1 MDDVAH
7 RGIELKRMCC
17 LGLDLRGMKQKP
29 HGLNLRDFRYLSRRY
44 LGWRSLELR
53 RIGPVWH

>member
-1 MDDVAH
+1 MDDVAR
-7 RGIELKRMCC
+7 RGIKLKRMCC

-44 LGWRSLELR
+44 LS
-53 RIGPVWH
+53 